1 MDVLE
6 AVLVAAM
13 IFITLFFVQG
23 LNITVY
29 EGVREKNIIRDLG
42 ISALESED
50 NKPASGYNS
59 QLVEYLMTNDT
70 ANFSQ
75 TIFNKIFPS
84 ISFKV
89 YLYNISR
96 MFSDS
101 VFKNSD
107 YLWYEME
114 SPYVGEGSQAYR
126 IFVHDGYIYEIVL
139 QMWYL

>member
-23 LNITVY
+23 LKITVY

-50 NKPASGYNS
+50 NKPAYGYNS
-59 QLVEYLMTNDT
+59 QLVEYLMTDDT

-75 TIFNKIFPS
+75 TIFTKIFPS

-89 YLYNISR
+89 YLYNISM

-101 VFKNSD
+101 GSVNSGF
-107 YLWYEME
+107 LWFEMDT
-114 SPYVGEGSQAYR
+114 PHVGISSQAYR
-126 IFVHDGYIYEIVL
+126 IFVHDGYIYEVVL